1 VFRSQRNTRFK
12 LPAPTAVLD
21 LVSLEATRTAM
32 LFCPPLPPLRV
43 DPGSPV
49 AIGRH
54 PSCALAVPKSDISR
68 RHAEVHF
75 RDGHPW
81 VRDLGST
88 NGTFV
93 NGERIDGEQAL
104 RPGDRIEIG
113 SSTITFCQIDAGQRE
128 APGAIGEERTIVAER
143 VEAREAFQGRLDE
156 IPPFAVLQMLELG
169 ANTGL
174 LQVHGPSGTARVWF
188 VAGQPV
194 HAKTEKLSGFDAA
207 VTLVNTTQ
215 GEFRFEPQPHDGEV
229 TIRASVTDL
238 LLEACRQHDE
248 GESTGL

>member
-1 VFRSQRNTRFK
+1 
-12 LPAPTAVLD
+12 
-21 LVSLEATRTAM
+21 M
-32 LFCPPLPPLRV
+32 LFCPPLPPVRV
-43 DPGSPV
+43 DPDAPV

-54 PSCALAVPKSDISR
+54 PSCEFAIRKGDISR

-75 RDGHPW
+75 SNGHHW

-93 NGERIDGEQAL
+93 NGERIDGLQAL

-113 SSTITFCQIDAGQRE
+113 SSTITFCQIDASRGE
-128 APGAIGEERTIVAER
+128 ALAGHGEERTIVAER
-143 VEAREAFQGRLDE
+143 IETRDAFQGELAE
-156 IPPFAVLQMLELG
+156 IPTFAVLQMLELG

-174 LQVHGPSGTARVWF
+174 LEVRGDSGIARLWF

-194 HAKTEKLSGFDAA
+194 HADTEKLVGFDAA
-207 VTLVNTTQ
+207 VTLVNTTT
-215 GEFRFEPQPHDGEV
+215 GEFHFDPQPHDADV
-229 TIRASVTDL
+229 TIRANVTEL
-238 LLEACRQHDE
+238 LLEACRRLDE